1 MDRLIA
7 IALQLGLAD
16 GFDYPVGPPDG
27 AGYYD
32 AQPFGGGHA
41 HLGSDWNGVR
51 GGDSDLG
58 DPVFAVAD
66 GRVSDTG
73 DHGGGW
79 GNVVRVVHLVR
90 DDDGPR
96 VVESLYAHLER
107 IDVRVGERVARGRQ
121 VGTIG
126 TAGGVYRAHLHFELR
141 AALGRPLGGGYG
153 PPDAQVDPTAFIDAH
168 RPRVSRRTSR

>member
-32 AQPFGGGHA
+32 AQPFGGDSA

-51 GGDSDLG
+51 GGNSDLG

-66 GRVSDTG
+66 GRVLDTT

-79 GNVVRVVHLVR
+79 GNVVRVAHLVR
-90 DDDGPR
+90 DEEGVR

-107 IDVRVGERVARGRQ
+107 
-121 VGTIG
+121 
-126 TAGGVYRAHLHFELR
+126 
-141 AALGRPLGGGYG
+141 
-153 PPDAQVDPTAFIDAH
+153 VD
-168 RPRVSRRTSR
+168 